1 MAARSRGLRPVL
13 GFIALVLLA
22 IPGFGLGVVA
32 GVAWEDPG
40 LLLGHLL
47 GRSVEV
53 PWGSVARSEAAP
65 QSEATPERAAAA
77 PPARVP
83 EKELPAVAAPAPAS
97 TTRATRLRTEV
108 LTPGSGPRFA
118 VQVGAFSESRAA
130 EALAESLRAEGFDAY
145 VSPSPKPA
153 AARWRVRVGPFA
165 SRENAE
171 GVAARLKVEQKLPT
185 WVLDENAV

>member
-1 MAARSRGLRPVL
+1 MTTGRSQGRSPVL
-13 GFIALVLLA
+13 GVIFLALLA
-22 IPGFGLGVVA
+22 IPGFALGVGA

-65 QSEATPERAAAA
+65 PSEVTPEPVASA
-77 PPARVP
+77 PPAP
-83 EKELPAVAAPAPAS
+83 APGKELPAVAARAPAPAA
-97 TTRATRLRTEV
+97 TRATRMRSEV

-130 EALAESLRAEGFDAY
+130 ESLAGSLRAAGFEAY

-153 AARWRVRVGPFA
+153 AAR
-165 SRENAE
+165 SRAQ
-171 GVAARLKVEQKLPT
+171 GSPRPPG
-185 WVLDENAV
+185 